1 AERSPRPPR
10 ACIVCAR
17 SCVVLPPQHEC
28 TNLRHHTAQFLP
40 ALRRRLWYP
49 LQHPITWGG
58 VSAMSAYDAPDK
70 AGTIVPFAPAPKGQ
84 HDTGTIADDSGRTI
98 VAMLQKAADMAN
110 EDCKRA
116 MDLAHK
122 LSFQLRASEERLR
135 EAEAEAAHFRDRAA
149 RAEAWLVRIHN
160 EVEQMFFPKKGRDPP
175 GVSGHGGADLPA
187 IPANTDSSP
196 PFLASINQEPR
207 SPGVRSDGSF
217 SARQARGVVRARCAR
232 LPRLASCARRG
243 DCRRCTLR

>member
-1 AERSPRPPR
+1 M
-10 ACIVCAR
+10 
-17 SCVVLPPQHEC
+17 
-28 TNLRHHTAQFLP
+28 
-40 ALRRRLWYP
+40 
-49 LQHPITWGG
+49 GG
-58 VSAMSAYDAPDK
+58 VSAMSAYVPDK

-84 HDTGTIADDSGRTI
+84 HDTGIIADDSGRTI

-160 EVEQMFFPKKGRDPP
+160 EVEQMFFPKKERDP
-175 GVSGHGGADLPA
+175 HG
-187 IPANTDSSP
+187 
-196 PFLASINQEPR
+196 AS
-207 SPGVRSDGSF
+207 
-217 SARQARGVVRARCAR
+217 RQ
-232 LPRLASCARRG
+232 
-243 DCRRCTLR
+243 